1 MVQPILTCEHGGY
14 RVPAE
19 YRNLFVDATETLR
32 SHRGWDPGSLDL
44 AQTFEKWLA
53 APLISCTVT
62 RLLVEL
68 NRSIGH
74 RRLFSE
80 FTSGLDSK
88 QKQTILRQYY
98 FPYRERVEE
107 LIGEYIANG
116 AVVVHLSLHT
126 FVPVLNG
133 VTRTA
138 DVGLLYDPARPI
150 EKELCRL
157 WQQTIESRRPGLC
170 VRRNYPYLGKS
181 DGLTTHLRRRF
192 SADRYAGIELE
203 VNQRWL
209 NEPSAWR
216 KLVRDLAESLRDP
229 LANR

>member
-1 MVQPILTCEHGGY
+1 MVELILTCEHAGY
-14 RVPAE
+14 QVPVA
-19 YRNLFVDATETLR
+19 YRELFVNATETLQ
-32 SHRGWDPGSLDL
+32 SHRGWDPGVLEL
-44 AQTFEKWLA
+44 ALIFEKWLA

-88 QKQTILRQYY
+88 QKQTILQQYY

-107 LIGEYIANG
+107 LIGEHIASG

-133 VTRTA
+133 VARTA

-157 WQQTIESRRPGLC
+157 WQQTIESRRPDLC
-170 VRRNYPYLGKS
+170 VRLNYPYFGKS
-181 DGLTTHLRRRF
+181 DGFTTYLRRRF
-192 SADRYAGIELE
+192 AADCYAGIELE

-209 NEPSAWR
+209 EEPASWR
-216 KLVRDLAESLRDP
+216 RLGRDLVESLRGA
-229 LANR
+229 LAML